1 MNFILVK
8 AGHPDRNLSVRGV
21 VSPSGQATCEKSQL
35 GSPSDHECLYGK
47 KGLVRVMNSAAS
59 SSRMVSSAIKGGP
72 TDIVRRA

>member
-35 GSPSDHECLYGK
+35 GSPSDHECHAGK
-47 KGLVRVMNSAAS
+47 GSLPSTPRF
-59 SSRMVSSAIKGGP
+59 G
-72 TDIVRRA
+72 